1 MPETKGERVAYY
13 TKNICPLFS
22 CLIMQGMCTLR
33 ELEEYYSFDDVL
45 TMVEILSVKNTNE
58 NDLYERQSKN
68 FRR

>member
-1 MPETKGERVAYY
+1 
-13 TKNICPLFS
+13 
-22 CLIMQGMCTLR
+22 MQGMCTLR

-45 TMVEILSVKNTNE
+45 TMIEILSVKNTNE